1 MLNGGSLS
9 RVAGENVGVYGI
21 NQGGLGLVSSNY
33 TLNYQGNNLTITKA
47 LLNVIA
53 DAKTKVYGDAD
64 PSLTYQVSGLKNGD
78 TAGAVLNGVGR
89 WSMLDIFVIAIL
101 VALVNFGNLASIEA
115 NLGAAAFASVVVL
128 TMLAAVTFDPRLIWD
143 NTNLDDENE

>member
-1 MLNGGSLS
+1 MKIDNLIFSINTDAAVRAQKLK
-9 RVAGENVGVYGI
+9 AGECQI
-21 NQGGLGLVSSNY
+21 
-33 TLNYQGNNLTITKA
+33 TLNPRPADLKA
-47 LLNVIA
+47 LQEAANLKVPSQPGFNLGYIAYNV
-53 DAKTKVYGDAD
+53 T
-64 PSLTYQVSGLKNGD
+64 
-78 TAGAVLNGVGR
+78 
-89 WSMLDIFVIAIL
+89 MLDIFVIAIL

>member
-1 MLNGGSLS
+1 
-9 RVAGENVGVYGI
+9 
-21 NQGGLGLVSSNY
+21 
-33 TLNYQGNNLTITKA
+33 
-47 LLNVIA
+47 
-53 DAKTKVYGDAD
+53 
-64 PSLTYQVSGLKNGD
+64 
-78 TAGAVLNGVGR
+78 GR

-128 TMLAAVTFDPRLIWD
+128 TMFAAVTFDPRLIWD